1 MAQRRLRKIDI
12 LQRDLTNPNLG
23 IKEIKRI
30 AAELKWDKDRFLARP
45 AAELLVER
53 GDVESTQLS
62 TGLAATPV
70 LGREPHG
77 DLLRAAYKRAMA
89 SAGIPPE
96 VETMARRFY
105 AHRGE
110 KWPPKQARSDDW
122 IATSDSG
129 GLMSSLRRLFGR

>member
-12 LQRDLTNPNLG
+12 LQRDLMNPNLG
-23 IKEIKRI
+23 IDEIRQI
-30 AAELKWDKDRFLARP
+30 AASLKWDEDRFMARP
-45 AAELLVER
+45 AAELLIQQ
-53 GDVESTQLS
+53 GDVEAAHLS
-62 TGLAATPV
+62 AGLAATPV

-77 DLLRAAYKRAMA
+77 DLLRAAYKHAME
-89 SAGIPPE
+89 SAGIPRE

-110 KWPPKQARSDDW
+110 KWPPKQAKSDDW